1 MGLLNI
7 SPPED
12 NVISQRGE
20 ALSLRKR
27 RTLFR
32 GLWVGRYDQFPK
44 KIPTQ
49 PKVLKN
55 NDRAKGATEKKNTER
70 VLFTCNIQ
78 VLFC

>member
-1 MGLLNI
+1 MINF
-7 SPPED
+7 
-12 NVISQRGE
+12 Q
-20 ALSLRKR
+20 
-27 RTLFR
+27 
-32 GLWVGRYDQFPK
+32 K

-55 NDRAKGATEKKNTER
+55 NKRAKGATEKKNTER